1 MMVGISYVRDYFMIK
16 ERVVKTCIMVEEYPL
31 VNFEKEDVAVSREV
45 FIEVVKETSR
55 ITFPMRVVN
64 VSQYG
69 LHVS

>member
-1 MMVGISYVRDYFMIK
+1 MIK

-31 VNFEKEDVAVSREV
+31 VNFEKEAVAVSREV

-64 VSQYG
+64 VSQYV